1 MGSPVV
7 GLADRAPNR
16 TASCWLK
23 PFMTSM
29 SSPRTLSWFSVSV
42 PARPVHSVLV
52 LISTMFSAGCCQG
65 SGVYGFSL
73 LVDLGAI
80 TLPTQGQQSCP
91 AAA

>member
-42 PARPVHSVLV
+42 PAWPVQVLV
-52 LISTMFSAGCCQG
+52 
-65 SGVYGFSL
+65 
-73 LVDLGAI
+73 
-80 TLPTQGQQSCP
+80 
-91 AAA
+91 